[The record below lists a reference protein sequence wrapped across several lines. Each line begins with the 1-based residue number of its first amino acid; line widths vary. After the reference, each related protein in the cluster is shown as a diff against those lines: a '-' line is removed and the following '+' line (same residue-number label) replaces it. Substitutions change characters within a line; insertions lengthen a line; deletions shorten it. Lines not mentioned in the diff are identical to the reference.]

1 MSALDLL
8 ARAETSSDLQH
19 HERPCDVDVLG
30 AVGMATVHSPT
41 GLILYRL
48 KYLNDAGQISAAK
61 AIFIRWAYRAMQN
74 RKQDPKGASRIGV
87 QALTAWVSDV
97 CHVCQGRKYR
107 VIDGTPALSD
117 KPCGACGGTGKNRI
131 KASGDV
137 AEVMRDVA
145 ERADS
150 VILTLQAGVDGKMGR
165 ERL

>member
-19 HERPCDVDVLG
+19 HERPCDVDILG

-41 GLILYRL
+41 ALILYRL

-61 AIFIRWAYRAMQN
+61 AIFIRWAYRAMQR
-74 RKQDPKGASRIGV
+74 RKVEPQGASRIGV
-87 QALTAWVSDV
+87 QALTAWIGDICNV
-97 CHVCQGRKYR
+97 CHGLKHKI
-107 VIDGTPALSD
+107 IDGTPTLSD
-117 KPCGACGGTGKNRI
+117 KPCVACGGTGRNRI
-131 KASGDV
+131 RESGDI

-150 VILTLQAGVDGKMGR
+150 VILSLQAGLDGKMGR
-165 ERL
+165 T